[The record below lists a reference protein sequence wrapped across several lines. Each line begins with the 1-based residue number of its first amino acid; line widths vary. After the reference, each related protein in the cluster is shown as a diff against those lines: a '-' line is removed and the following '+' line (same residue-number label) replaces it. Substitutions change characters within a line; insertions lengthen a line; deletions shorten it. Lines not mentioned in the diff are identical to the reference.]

1 MSREIDQPTTAHQF
15 SSEFRTLVEDLRAI
29 LWEIDCAARRFT
41 WVSRHAEEVLGY
53 PVAEWLEQPG
63 FWENHMY
70 PEDRESVL
78 ASCQRVE
85 AGGEDHEFKYRMIAA
100 DGRIVWLRQI
110 VRIVKDSQG
119 CTSKLRGVMVDITEQ
134 CVAEQVLRESEERF
148 RKVFQENPVAM
159 VLWGRDFRV
168 KAVNQAFCA
177 LLGMKERKFAKMTT
191 PEFIHP
197 DDRAA
202 KINVMH
208 QLFAG
213 KIPSYKS
220 QKRYVNSRGEI
231 IWVESFG
238 TLVRD
243 SSGNPLYGPDDLG
256 RYHGAQARRADPPG
270 IVGTPHAAP
279 GRGAAADRAGAA

>member
-1 MSREIDQPTTAHQF
+1 MSREIEPPTTAHQF
-15 SSEFRTLVEDLRAI
+15 PSEFRTLVEDLRAI

-53 PVAEWLEQPG
+53 AVADWLEQPG

-85 AGGEDHEFKYRMIAA
+85 AGGEDHEFIYRMIAA

-110 VRIVKDSQG
+110 VRIVKDSRG
-119 CTSKLRGVMVDITEQ
+119 STSKLRGVMVDITEQ
-134 CVAEQVLRESEERF
+134 CTAEQALRESEERF

-159 VLWGRDFRV
+159 VLLGRDFRV

-177 LLGMKERKFAKMTT
+177 LLGMEEREFANMTT

-202 KINVMH
+202 TVKLMH
-208 QLFAG
+208 RLFAG
-213 KIPSYKS
+213 KIPSYKA

-231 IWVESFG
+231 IWV
-238 TLVRD
+238 D
-243 SSGNPLYGPDDLG
+243 SLDPGPRFQRKPALRACDL
-256 RYHGAQARRADPPG
+256 RRCHGAQARRAGPPG

-279 GRGAAADRAGAA
+279 GRGTAANRAGTA